1 MKNNKKITKA
11 LSVFM
16 AASMLLAGCGADTQ
30 NEDTP
35 TLTWYVN
42 TLLTGNGKE
51 AVFTKANELLKER
64 YNLQLEVVGIDSGNY
79 DQKMQVMNA
88 GRDVYDLA
96 FTSHWKNDYFSG
108 VANGV
113 YYELTEEEL
122 KKYAPKTYESMSDEI
137 WNAVKVDGKIYA
149 VPNWQ
154 IQTRATGINIPTE
167 FIELTGADINNIKTI
182 DDITEYLRA
191 IIAKKPECNK
201 IPGFWTQLLPYYGM
215 VEVYEEGMPGV
226 IYFTKEGK
234 PQIFNQYDS
243 QEFLDYVAL
252 RHQWIDEG
260 LCVDK
265 YLPDSKAST
274 KEKKEQPFMI
284 HVYKPGVEGELTKSK
299 GYDWSS
305 AQMSQPVIATSG
317 VTAALTG
324 VSATSKNPQAALRMI
339 EVLNTD
345 SEIHNLLSYGIEG
358 VDYEKTSE
366 KQIKKLDNKQ
376 YSGINN
382 WTMGTVANTYMLDT
396 QEPTVWEDTK
406 KFNDEAV
413 TSPLLGFN
421 ADITNLT
428 LEIANCKTVI
438 NEYLGM
444 IDLGLYDDAKVEEFR
459 SKLKQAGA
467 EKIMTEIQSQIDE
480 WWETNNK

>member
-167 FIELTGADINNIKTI
+167 FIELTGTDINNIKTV

-265 YLPDSKAST
+265 YLPDSKSST

-396 QEPTVWEDTK
+396 QSPTVWEDTK

-467 EKIMTEIQSQIDE
+467 DKIMTEIQSQIDE